1 MIKLSKR
8 LETILNMVPKG
19 IAADIGADHG
29 KLIIAL
35 FEQGIISHG
44 YAVENK
50 IGPYNRL
57 VKALTTANLIDDIV
71 PLLSDGIKDLPPNV
85 GTVIIAGMGGD
96 NIIDILKKYPG
107 KTKQIQTLIVD
118 AHNNVPKLREVV
130 SKMGFAIAEEKIVFE
145 DGIFYEIIK
154 FIRKD
159 IAFYGDKDLEFG
171 PILRNEKSVLFIKK
185 YESRIKEI
193 ETLLSNKKLPQDRI
207 NQLNEEK
214 RRIEGIL

>member
-130 SKMGFAIAEEKIVFE
+130 SKMGFAIAEEQIVFE